1 MKKYLKIIYKKSEK
15 EYFNLLKEYLENNEK
30 KFIITANPE
39 TLTMAETDEEVS
51 KMLLDKN
58 NSVVPDGI
66 AIVKACKMLDIPVT
80 ERIAGVDI
88 AEYLLYEASQLKKK
102 VYLFGSKQEVIDG
115 MKNVIKKK
123 YSGIKLVGATNGY
136 IEDKDKEFENIKYE
150 RMMIFMLPSR
160 MFFDDM
166 LSDLEKESKMKCD
179 IFEKDNKV
187 FIEMDVPGYDKK
199 DIKVEC
205 NKGNIVVKAEHHEKH
220 EDNKKYLHRERKMY
234 GRLERSFHL
243 DDVDEETMEAEF
255 KDGILTISVSK
266 VDEDKNKRYIE
277 VK

>member
-1 MKKYLKIIYKKSEK
+1 M
-15 EYFNLLKEYLENNEK
+15 
-30 KFIITANPE
+30 
-39 TLTMAETDEEVS
+39 
-51 KMLLDKN
+51 
-58 NSVVPDGI
+58 
-66 AIVKACKMLDIPVT
+66 IVLI
-80 ERIAGVDI
+80 ERIN
-88 AEYLLYEASQLKKK
+88 KKT
-102 VYLFGSKQEVIDG
+102 FSKY
-115 MKNVIKKK
+115 KH
-123 YSGIKLVGATNGY
+123 
-136 IEDKDKEFENIKYE
+136 KDFENIKYE